1 MLLQRSAPVGIAT
14 REGSSTSFSETR
26 TAFFFLGTVWT
37 WMTALHWADP
47 WIASRGDVY
56 LFIFL
61 KKLFGSDDSLL
72 FFYFIFIGF
81 FKTPSGKEKYKK
93 PFPSAERMAQ
103 G

>member
-1 MLLQRSAPVGIAT
+1 
-14 REGSSTSFSETR
+14 
-26 TAFFFLGTVWT
+26 
-37 WMTALHWADP
+37 MTALHWADP

-81 FKTPSGKEKYKK
+81 LRHPQGRKNTKSHFPPPSGWLKGNGVL
-93 PFPSAERMAQ
+93 PSLLLPSI
-103 G
+103 